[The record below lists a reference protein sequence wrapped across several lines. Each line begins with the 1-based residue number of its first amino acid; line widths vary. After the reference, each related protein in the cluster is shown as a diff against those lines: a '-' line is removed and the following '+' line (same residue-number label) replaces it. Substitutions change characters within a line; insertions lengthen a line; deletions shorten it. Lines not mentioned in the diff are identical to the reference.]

1 MNRQIRLLITIGLSV
16 CGLILAL
23 GLLVNS
29 SPPAK
34 PASAQS
40 LSPTE
45 ALPCD
50 FTAITVTAYSPSSR
64 FRISDTR
71 PGGAV
76 GRTIYFANHHLG
88 SITIS
93 VATRDTCYVW
103 GGAAFSRT
111 ERVLLEPGDTP
122 NLRWIEYPVHPD
134 HGSTT
139 VILTSSLTITGSVL
153 LPAHRVVL
161 TFTQDIDPPHDA
173 VIVSPPYTTDVQFPV
188 FWEADDADSGISF
201 YTVAYSGTDYT
212 TWQEWLPW
220 TTVHS
225 STFNAPVRGA
235 EYIFQVWA
243 CDYVGHQAIHN
254 TATYVDLLHIYLP
267 LVMRIPPPPPTGS
280 VAIESGVATAYRP
293 SVTLVLNA
301 TAGSDETIEM
311 RIRNEDTNWSDD
323 AWEPFKSTKAWT
335 LASGGS
341 GLRTVYA
348 QFRGNWGGVS
358 DPASDQI
365 YLAPNGDFEDGYTQA
380 AWQEVE
386 NPLPVDVVQSIVEK
400 SGGPTP
406 PADGSYALLLGNPD
420 YPCAFDGVPIG
431 YAGAEQAFSLPPDAE
446 SLVFRYIV
454 WSQDACLGITYDRF
468 EVYINDSLAFHDGNQ
483 VYEGLDCPYWWRVPG
498 PENPR
503 GAGQTSGWATGEIDL
518 SGYAGQ
524 DVVVSFRNY
533 NRNDDGWF
541 NTYTYIDSV
550 AVEGGW

>member
-16 CGLILAL
+16 CGLTLAL
-23 GLLVNS
+23 GLLAHS
-29 SPPAK
+29 SPAAK

-40 LSPTE
+40 LPLTE

-50 FTAITVTAYSPSSR
+50 FTAIIVTAYSPSSR
-64 FRISDTR
+64 FRISDTL
-71 PGGAV
+71 PGGTA

-93 VATRDTCYVW
+93 VATRDACYVW

-111 ERVLLEPGDTP
+111 EPALLEPGNASD
-122 NLRWIEYPVHPD
+122 LRWIEYPVHPD

-139 VILTSSLTITGSVL
+139 VVLTSSLNITGSVL

-161 TFTQDIDPPHDA
+161 TFTQDIDPPHDV
-173 VIVSPPYTTDVQFPV
+173 VIVSPPHTTDLQFPV
-188 FWEADDADSGISF
+188 LWEADDAGSGISF
-201 YTVAYSGTDYT
+201 YTVIYSGTGYT
-212 TWQEWLPW
+212 AWQEWLPW

-225 STFNAPVRGA
+225 GTFNAPVRGA

-243 CDYVGHQAIHN
+243 HDYVSHQAIRD
-254 TATYVDLLHIYLP
+254 TATYIDLLRTHLP
-267 LVMRIPPPPPTGS
+267 LVLRSRPPAPIGS
-280 VAIESGVATAYRP
+280 VVIESGTTTVYRP

-301 TAGSDETIEM
+301 TVDGDEVTEM
-311 RIRNEDTNWSDD
+311 RIRNEDTNWSAD
-323 AWEPFKSTKAWT
+323 AWEPFNPTKAWT

-348 QFRGNWGGVS
+348 QFRGSQGGVS
-358 DPASDQI
+358 DPAFDQV
-365 YLAPNGDFEDGYTQA
+365 YLALDGDFEDGYGQT

-386 NPLPVDVVQSIVEK
+386 NPLPVNVVQNIVEK
-400 SGGPTP
+400 SGGSTT

-420 YPCAFDGVPIG
+420 YPCAHDGVPVG
-431 YAGAEQAFSLPPDAE
+431 YAAAEQAFSLPPNAE
-446 SLVFRYIV
+446 SLVFKYIV
-454 WSQDACLGITYDRF
+454 WSQDACLGETYDRF

-483 VYEGLDCPYWWRVPG
+483 VYEPLGCELWRRVPG

-503 GAGQTSGWATGEIDL
+503 GPGQTSGWATGEIDL

-524 DVVVSFRNY
+524 DIVVSFRNY
-533 NRNDDGWF
+533 NRIDGWY
-541 NTYTYIDSV
+541 NTYAYIDSI

>member
-29 SPPAK
+29 SPAAK

-50 FTAITVTAYSPSSR
+50 FTAITVTAGSPSTR
-64 FRISDTR
+64 FGISDTL
-71 PGGAV
+71 PGGTL
-76 GRTIYFANHHLG
+76 GRTIYFANHYIG

-93 VATRDTCYVW
+93 VATRDACYVW

-111 ERVLLEPGDTP
+111 EQVLLEPGNAA
-122 NLRWIEYPVHPD
+122 NLRWIDYPVHPD
-134 HGSTT
+134 HSSTT
-139 VILTSSLTITGSVL
+139 AILTSSLNITGSVL

-161 TFTQDIDPPHDA
+161 TFTQDIDPPYDV
-173 VIVSPPYTTDVQFPV
+173 VIVSPPHTTDLQFPV
-188 FWEADDADSGISF
+188 LWEASDAGSGISF
-201 YTVAYSGTDYT
+201 YTIIYSGTGYT
-212 TWQEWLPW
+212 AWQEWLPW
-220 TTVHS
+220 TTVQFG
-225 STFNAPVRGA
+225 TFNAPVRGA

-243 CDYVGHQAIHN
+243 HDYVGHQAIRN
-254 TATYVDLLHIYLP
+254 TATYVDLLHIHLP
-267 LVMRIPPPPPTGS
+267 LVLHSRPPTPIGS
-280 VAIESGVATAYRP
+280 VVIESGATTAYRP

-301 TAGSDETIEM
+301 TVDGDEVTEM

-323 AWEPFKSTKAWT
+323 AWEPFKPAKAWT

-348 QFRGNWGGVS
+348 QFKGSMGGVS
-358 DPASDQI
+358 DPAFDQI

-420 YPCAFDGVPIG
+420 YPCAFDGVPVG
-431 YAGAEQAFSLPPDAE
+431 YAAVEQTLSLPPNAE
-446 SLVFRYIV
+446 SLVFKYIV

-468 EVYINDSLAFHDGNQ
+468 EVYINDSLTFHDGNQ
-483 VYEGLDCPYWWRVPG
+483 VYEGLGCGHWWRVPG

-503 GAGQTSGWATGEIDL
+503 GPGQTSGWANGKIDL
-518 SGYAGQ
+518 GGYAGQ
-524 DVVVSFRNY
+524 DIVVSFRNY
-533 NRNDDGWF
+533 NRIDGWY